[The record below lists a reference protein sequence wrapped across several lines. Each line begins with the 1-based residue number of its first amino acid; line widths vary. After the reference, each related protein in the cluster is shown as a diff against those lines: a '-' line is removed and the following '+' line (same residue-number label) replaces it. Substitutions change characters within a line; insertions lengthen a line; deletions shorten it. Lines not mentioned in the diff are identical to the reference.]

1 MQNVCNSVGLA
12 GRSFGNLRGRTL
24 DQYARQTM
32 RGALEKCRHHL
43 MGVGIFSGLLN
54 MLFIVPMLYMLQ
66 VYDRVVPT
74 RGEGTL
80 LILTAVL
87 VLGLATLAML
97 DWVRS
102 RLLVRASLRLEHELS
117 GALLNAT
124 LARADRPMEA
134 VTRQPMREFDT
145 LRQALTGPMLLAVCD
160 APWAPIYIIV
170 CTIIHPL
177 IGLLVL
183 VGGGAMATVTW
194 LNNRSTAMRLRSAN
208 EAATRAYAHQEQVFA
223 GAENVRA
230 LGMRGAMVR
239 RHVGERATMLHLQTD
254 ASFSSGGYVAGSKFL
269 RLSLQSLALGLGA
282 LLAIDNKI
290 SAGAIFASS
299 FLAGRALS
307 PIEQLLT
314 AWPMLVR
321 ARAAYAKLS
330 DLLDSAAPS
339 TALTVL
345 PEPKGRV
352 DVEQVII
359 GRTPETRI
367 LSGVSLVL
375 EPGEVVTIVGPSG
388 AGKSTLMR
396 VIAGALVPDAG
407 EVRVDGARLA
417 DWESDR
423 LGGFVGYLPQSVSL
437 FAGTVKENISRFAAD
452 GDSGEIDAQVVKA
465 AQAALAHE
473 MILRL
478 PNGYDTMLG
487 WEGQGI
493 SAGQAQRIALARA
506 LFREPPLL
514 LLDEPNAHLDAEGEA
529 QLLQTIVAAKSR
541 NAAVAMIAHRMS
553 VLSVS
558 DRIVVMRDGRVE
570 AAGARDEVIARLQ
583 RPVADGEVKAVR
595 AKSAPNPKGPGTKAV
610 NQ

>member
-1 MQNVCNSVGLA
+1 
-12 GRSFGNLRGRTL
+12 
-24 DQYARQTM
+24 
-32 RGALEKCRHHL
+32 
-43 MGVGIFSGLLN
+43 
-54 MLFIVPMLYMLQ
+54 
-66 VYDRVVPT
+66 
-74 RGEGTL
+74 
-80 LILTAVL
+80 
-87 VLGLATLAML
+87 ML

-117 GALLNAT
+117 GPLLNAT

-194 LNNRSTAMRLRSAN
+194 LNNRATGMRLRSAN

-239 RHVGERATMLHLQTD
+239 RHVGARAAMLHLQTD
-254 ASFSSGGYVAGSKFL
+254 ASFSSGGYVASSKFL

-314 AWPMLVR
+314 AWPVLVR
-321 ARAAYAKLS
+321 ARGAYAKLS
-330 DLLDSAAPS
+330 DLLNSAAPS
-339 TALTVL
+339 TSLTVL

-367 LSGVSLVL
+367 LAGVSLVL

-423 LGGFVGYLPQSVSL
+423 LGGYIGYLPQSVSL
-437 FAGTVKENISRFAAD
+437 FAGTVKENISRFAMA
-452 GDSGEIDAQVVKA
+452 GDPAEIDAHVVAA
-465 AQAALAHE
+465 AQAALAHD

-529 QLLQTIVAAKSR
+529 QLLQTIVAAKAR
-541 NAAVAMIAHRMS
+541 NAAVAMVAHRMS

-558 DRIVVMRDGRVE
+558 DRIVVMRDGRIE

-583 RPVADGEVKAVR
+583 RPAGEGEVKAVR
-595 AKSAPNPKGPGTKAV
+595 AKAVNPKAV

>member
-1 MQNVCNSVGLA
+1 
-12 GRSFGNLRGRTL
+12 
-24 DQYARQTM
+24 M
-32 RGALEKCRHHL
+32 RGALEKCRRHFV
-43 MGVGIFSGLLN
+43 GVGVFSGLLN

-74 RGEGTL
+74 RGSGTL

-87 VLGLATLAML
+87 VLGLGTLAML
-97 DWVRS
+97 DRVRS
-102 RLLVRASLRLEHELS
+102 RLLVRASLRLEQELS

-134 VTRQPMREFDT
+134 VARQPMREFDT

-170 CTIIHPL
+170 CTIIHPF

-194 LNNRSTAMRLRSAN
+194 LNNRATSMRLRSAN

-239 RHVGERATMLHLQTD
+239 RHVTERATMLHLQTD
-254 ASFSSGGYVAGSKFL
+254 ASFASGGYVAGSKFL

-314 AWPMLVR
+314 AWPALVR
-321 ARAAYAKLS
+321 ARGAYAKLS
-330 DLLDSAAPS
+330 DLLNSAAPA

-367 LSGVSLVL
+367 LAGVSLVL

-423 LGGFVGYLPQSVSL
+423 LGGYIGYLPQSVSL

-452 GDSGEIDAQVVKA
+452 GDPGEIDAQVVAA
-465 AQAALAHE
+465 AQGALAHE

-506 LFREPPLL
+506 LFRDPPLL

-529 QLLQTIVAAKSR
+529 QLLQTIVAAKAR

-558 DRIVVMRDGRVE
+558 DKIVVMRDGRIE
-570 AAGARDEVIARLQ
+570 AAGSRDEVIARLQ
-583 RPVADGEVKAVR
+583 RPAGDGEVKAVR
-595 AKSAPNPKGPGTKAV
+595 AKAESKGPGPKAV

>member
-1 MQNVCNSVGLA
+1 
-12 GRSFGNLRGRTL
+12 
-24 DQYARQTM
+24 
-32 RGALEKCRHHL
+32 
-43 MGVGIFSGLLN
+43 

-74 RGEGTL
+74 RGAGTL
-80 LILTAVL
+80 VILTAVL

-117 GALLNAT
+117 GPLLNAT

-194 LNNRSTAMRLRSAN
+194 LNNRATGMRLRSAN

-239 RHVGERATMLHLQTD
+239 RHVGARAAMLHLQTD
-254 ASFSSGGYVAGSKFL
+254 ASFSSGGYVASSKFL

-314 AWPMLVR
+314 AWPVLVR
-321 ARAAYAKLS
+321 ARGAYAKLS
-330 DLLDSAAPS
+330 DLLNSAAPS
-339 TALTVL
+339 TSLTVL

-367 LSGVSLVL
+367 LAGVSLVL

-423 LGGFVGYLPQSVSL
+423 LGGYIGYLPQSVSL
-437 FAGTVKENISRFAAD
+437 FAGTVKENISRFAMA
-452 GDSGEIDAQVVKA
+452 GDPAEIDAHVVAA
-465 AQAALAHE
+465 AQAALAHD

-529 QLLQTIVAAKSR
+529 QLLQTIVAAKAR
-541 NAAVAMIAHRMS
+541 NAAVAMVAHRMS

-558 DRIVVMRDGRVE
+558 DRIVVMRDGRIE

-583 RPVADGEVKAVR
+583 RPAGEGEVKAVR
-595 AKSAPNPKGPGTKAV
+595 AKAVNPKAV

>member
-1 MQNVCNSVGLA
+1 
-12 GRSFGNLRGRTL
+12 
-24 DQYARQTM
+24 
-32 RGALEKCRHHL
+32 

-54 MLFIVPMLYMLQ
+54 LLFIVPMLYMLQ

-74 RGEGTL
+74 RGAGTL
-80 LILTAVL
+80 LILTVVL
-87 VLGLATLAML
+87 LLGLGTLALL

-102 RLLVRASLRLEHELS
+102 RLLVRASLRLEQELA
-117 GALLNAT
+117 GALLNAA
-124 LARADRPMEA
+124 LARPDRPMEA

-145 LRQALTGPMLLAVCD
+145 LRQTLTGPTLLAICD

-183 VGGGAMATVTW
+183 VGGAVMAAVTW
-194 LNNRSTAMRLRSAN
+194 QNSRSTGSRLRHAN

-239 RHVGERATMLHLQTD
+239 RHVGERATMLHLQTH
-254 ASFSSGGYVAGSKFL
+254 ASFSSGGYVASSKFL
-269 RLSLQSLALGLGA
+269 RLALQSLALGLGA
-282 LLAIDNKI
+282 WLAIDNKI

-314 AWPMLVR
+314 AWPGIVR
-321 ARAAYAKLS
+321 ARGAYAKLS
-330 DLLDSAAPS
+330 DLLNNATPS

-352 DVEQVII
+352 DVEQVVI

-367 LSGVSLVL
+367 LAGVSLVL

-407 EVRVDGARLA
+407 QVRVDGARLV

-423 LGGFVGYLPQSVSL
+423 LGGYIGYLPQSVSL

-452 GDSGEIDAQVVKA
+452 DDPGAIDAQVVAA
-465 AQAALAHE
+465 AQAALAHD
-473 MILRL
+473 MILHL

-487 WEGQGI
+487 WEGQGL

-506 LFREPPLL
+506 LFRDPPLL

-541 NAAVAMIAHRMS
+541 NAAVAMVAHRMS

-558 DRIVVMRDGRVE
+558 DKIVVMRDGRIEV
-570 AAGARDEVIARLQ
+570 AGARDEVIARLQ
-583 RPVADGEVKAVR
+583 KPAGGEVKAVR
-595 AKSAPNPKGPGTKAV
+595 SKASPKDVDTKAV